1 MKKLLIL
8 PMLLMMALASRA
20 DNVMTLSTAQG
31 HTSDTLSFTLSLS
44 NTDSPVAMQAM
55 IPLHG
60 QFRYVNGSCVLSS
73 SRSNG
78 HSVTAS
84 VLNDTLRIY
93 SYSLSLQ
100 SYRGNSGDLLSFR
113 LVVGKEP
120 GTYYIPIC
128 NAIISTASGTALPL
142 QTMAGSAT
150 ILAPKVSI
158 STSSMDYGHIPI
170 LSSYTNYISVNNVG
184 TEPLNIT
191 GITIDDNT
199 FFYSPAH
206 AVVQPGNSQT
216 FTIVYNPIYKG
227 SIARN
232 MVINTNAKVGDSVV
246 RVLADPYAVNELRPL
261 NVTGYTDSIV
271 HVELRMN
278 NMDSI
283 VGLQTSIKLPSALT
297 YVPGSF
303 VVNNRRSQNHIASA
317 GVIGNTLTMIIA
329 NMENKPLKGGDG
341 VVAQFDVQLHGYG
354 SYYLDLFNTSLAD
367 TVGTNAVSATYMG
380 IVEIQSPSMWSDY
393 SLDMG
398 NSPVTQLPIV
408 QYTINNYGNAPLI
421 IDRVLFMNPDFEIL
435 DSLPIVI
442 NNYES
447 KNLNIRYT
455 GTHEGNYSTT
465 MQIYSNDPYNELKN
479 VTVSCNRYEPNAF
492 YMQADSTLSFENA
505 NVYFMLDN
513 YSDIT
518 AIQMDFTYPHR
529 YYTLET
535 SDFVMSERAT
545 DHIASAA
552 RLNDSTFR
560 VLFLSLQNSKFTGNS
575 GAIGHV
581 VLHPIGILSED
592 VYSVS
597 IANIL
602 VAAQDGTNKLT
613 SLTNTAQW
621 NTYIPSFAVSGSTNN
636 SRCSID
642 GMGTYRYGETVIIS
656 AIAGENC
663 EFLHWE
669 NGETSIIRTLQLT
682 SDTAVYAYFLQRD
695 TILLNASFCQG
706 TEYNFYGITL
716 NQAGL
721 YTHDVINGSFDTTYI
736 LSLQMNNILYDTIER
751 VVGENDYYTFNGH
764 ILTVSGYYNDTLQS
778 VVTGCDSILTLHLQ
792 VLPIYTT
799 YISDTIC
806 TGATYNQNGFN
817 VSEVGIYSDT
827 LRAVNGIDSIVYLTL
842 TVMPTYTTTI
852 YDTICQ
858 GNSYY
863 FADNSCTVS
872 GIYTDT
878 LQSKYGCDSVIV
890 LNLFVN
896 NTSTTI
902 YSHVACDSYTWID
915 GNTYTESNNTA
926 TYTTTNAVG
935 CDSIITLNLTI
946 NRSTTYTDVVTACDS
961 YTWIDGITYTASNN
975 TATYTTTN
983 TAGCD
988 SVIALNLTINR
999 STAYTDVVTA
1009 CDSFTWIDGNTYT
1022 ENNNTATYTTT
1033 NAAGCDSVIN
1043 LNLTIN
1049 RSTAYTDI
1057 ITACDSY
1064 TWIDGITYTASNNT
1078 ATYTTTNSAGCDSVI
1093 TLNLTINRS
1102 TAYTDIITACD
1113 SYTWIDGNTYTESNN
1128 TATYTT
1134 TNAAGCDS
1142 VINLN
1147 LTINRSTAY
1156 TDVVTACDSYTWI
1169 DGNTYTTSNNTA
1181 TYTTTNA
1188 VGCDSIITLNLTI
1201 NYAVNDTIIDT
1212 AINEYVWNGTTYT
1225 ESGTYTYTSETVNG
1239 CDSIVTLILTV
1250 ETIGI
1255 ETANMLDN
1263 LTFYPNPT
1271 NGIITFNHLDIQK
1284 VEVMDAMGR
1293 LVAVYENLYIVDISK
1308 LSKGYYTMR
1317 ITTSNGIAIRRVVKY

>member
-20 DNVMTLSTAQG
+20 DNVMTLSTVQG
-31 HTSDTLSFTLSLS
+31 HTSDTLSLTLSLS
-44 NTDSPVAMQAM
+44 KTDSPGAMQAM

-100 SYRGNSGDLLSFR
+100 SYRENSGGLLSFR

-120 GTYYIPIC
+120 GIYSMPIC

-158 STSSMDYGHIPI
+158 STSSIDYGHIPI

-199 FFYSPAH
+199 FSYSPAH

-216 FTIVYNPIYKG
+216 FTIAYNPIYKG
-227 SIARN
+227 KISKN
-232 MVINTNAKVGDSVV
+232 MVVNTNAKVGDSVV

-261 NVTGYTDSIV
+261 NVIGYTDSIV

-283 VGLQTSIKLPSALT
+283 VGLQTSILLPSALT

-303 VVNNRRSQNHIASA
+303 VVNNQRSQNHIASA
-317 GVIGNTLTMIIA
+317 GMLGDTLTMIIA
-329 NMENKPLKGGDG
+329 NTQNKPLNGGDG

-354 SYYLDLFNTSLAD
+354 SFNLNLLNTVLVD
-367 TVGTNAVSATYMG
+367 TVESNALSAVYSGRVT
-380 IVEIQSPSMWSDY
+380 IQSPSINCSTAV
-393 SLDMG
+393 SMG
-398 NSPVTQLPIV
+398 NSPVTELPITPYV
-408 QYTINNYGNAPLI
+408 VRNTGNAPLI
-421 IDRVLFMNPDFEIL
+421 IDRVLFMNPSFELI
-435 DSLPIVI
+435 DSLPITI
-442 NNYES
+442 NNS
-447 KNLNIRYT
+447 QRDTLHIRYI
-455 GTHEGNYSTT
+455 GTQEGSYSTT
-465 MQIYSNDPYNELKN
+465 MQIYSNDPYSELKN

-492 YMQADSTLSFENA
+492 YMQADSTLAHTNT
-505 NVYFMLDN
+505 NVYFLLDN

-518 AIQMDFTYPHR
+518 AVQMDFIYPHR

-575 GAIGHV
+575 GAVGHV
-581 VLHPIGILSED
+581 VLHPIDILPED
-592 VYSVS
+592 IYSVS
-597 IANIL
+597 IANVL

-613 SLTNTAQW
+613 SLTDIVQW
-621 NTYIPSFAVSGSTNN
+621 STIPVATISGNTNN
-636 SRCSID
+636 NRCYID
-642 GMGTYRYGETVIIS
+642 GMGTYRYGETITIS
-656 AIAGENC
+656 AVAGQNC

-706 TEYNFYGITL
+706 TEYNFYGTAL
-716 NQAGL
+716 DQVGL
-721 YTHDVINGSFDTTYI
+721 YIHDVINGSFDTTYI

-751 VVGENDYYTFNGH
+751 AVGINSYYYFNGVA
-764 ILTVSGYYNDTLQS
+764 LRTSGYYNDTLQS
-778 VVTGCDSILTLHLQ
+778 VITGCDSILTLHLQ
-792 VLPIYTT
+792 VLPTYTT
-799 YISDTIC
+799 YITDTIC
-806 TGATYNQNGFN
+806 EGSIYNQNGFN
-817 VSEVGIYSDT
+817 VSDEGFYNIMLQAT
-827 LRAVNGIDSIVYLTL
+827 NGIDSIVYLTL
-842 TVMPTYTTTI
+842 IVMPKYNI
-852 YDTICQ
+852 VLYETICQ

-863 FADNSCTVS
+863 FGGNYYTSPGV
-872 GIYTDT
+872 YTDT
-878 LQSKYGCDSVIV
+878 LQSQYGCDSIV
-890 LNLFVN
+890 
-896 NTSTTI
+896 TI
-902 YSHVACDSYTWID
+902 
-915 GNTYTESNNTA
+915 
-926 TYTTTNAVG
+926 
-935 CDSIITLNLTI
+935 NLTI
-946 NRSTTYTDVVTACDS
+946 DNGSIGTDVVTACDS

-983 TAGCD
+983 SAGCD
-988 SVIALNLTINR
+988 SVITLNLTINR
-999 STAYTDVVTA
+999 
-1009 CDSFTWIDGNTYT
+1009 I
-1022 ENNNTATYTTT
+1022 TT
-1033 NAAGCDSVIN
+1033 
-1043 LNLTIN
+1043 
-1049 RSTAYTDI
+1049 YTDI

-1102 TAYTDIITACD
+1102 TAYTD
-1113 SYTWIDGNTYTESNN
+1113 
-1128 TATYTT
+1128 
-1134 TNAAGCDS
+1134 
-1142 VINLN
+1142 
-1147 LTINRSTAY
+1147 
-1156 TDVVTACDSYTWI
+1156 VVTACDSYTWI
-1169 DGNTYTTSNNTA
+1169 DGNTYTASNNTA
-1181 TYTTTNA
+1181 TYTTINSE
-1188 VGCDSIITLNLTI
+1188 GCDSVITLNLTI
-1201 NYAVNDTIIDT
+1201 NYTVNDTIIDT

-1225 ESGTYTYTSETVNG
+1225 ESGTYTYISETVNG
-1239 CDSIVTLILTV
+1239 CDSIVTLIFTV

-1263 LTFYPNPT
+1263 LAFYPNPT
-1271 NGIITFNHLDIQK
+1271 NGIITFNHQDIQK

-1293 LVAVYENLYIVDISK
+1293 LVAVYENLYIVDLSK

-1317 ITTSNGIAIRRVVKY
+1317 ITTSKGIAIRRAIKY

>member
-8 PMLLMMALASRA
+8 PMLLMLVLASRA

-31 HTSDTLSFTLSLS
+31 HTSDTLRFSLSLS

-84 VLNDTLRIY
+84 VLNDTLIIY

-100 SYRGNSGDLLSFR
+100 SYRGSSGELLSFS

-150 ILAPKVSI
+150 ILAPKVSV
-158 STSSMDYGHIPI
+158 STTSIDYGHIPI

-199 FFYSPAH
+199 FSYSPAH

-216 FTIVYNPIYKG
+216 FTIDYNPIYKG
-227 SIARN
+227 SITKN
-232 MVINTNAKVGDSVV
+232 LVVNTNAKVGDSVV
-246 RVLADPYAVNELRPL
+246 RVVADPYAVNELRPL

-283 VGLQTSIKLPSALT
+283 VGLQTSIALPSALT

-303 VVNNRRSQNHIASA
+303 VVNGQRSQNHIASA
-317 GVIGNTLTMIIA
+317 GVVGNTLTLIIA
-329 NMENKPLKGGDG
+329 NMQNKPLKGGDG

-398 NSPVTQLPIV
+398 NSPVTQLPIS

-421 IDRVLFMNPDFEIL
+421 VDRVLFMNPDFEIL

-455 GTHEGNYSTT
+455 GIHEGSYSTT

-479 VTVSCNRYEPNAF
+479 VAVSCNRYEPNAF
-492 YMQADSTLSFENA
+492 YMQADSTLAFENT

-535 SDFVMSERAT
+535 SDFVMSERAAG
-545 DHIASAA
+545 HIASAA

-560 VLFLSLQNSKFTGNS
+560 VLFLSLQNSRFSGNS
-575 GAIGHV
+575 GAVGHV
-581 VLHPIGILSED
+581 VLHPIGILPED

-597 IANIL
+597 ITNVL
-602 VAAQDGTNKLT
+602 VADQDGTNKLT

-621 NTYIPSFAVSGSTNN
+621 NTYIPTFSLSGSTNN

-642 GMGTYRYGETVIIS
+642 GMGTYRYGEIVTIS
-656 AIAGENC
+656 AVAGQNC

-706 TEYNFYGITL
+706 TEYNFYGTTL

-721 YTHDVINGSFDTTYI
+721 YTRDVINGSFDTTYI

-751 VVGENDYYTFNGH
+751 VIGNNNYYTFNGH
-764 ILTVSGYYNDTLQS
+764 ILTTSGYYNDTLQS
-778 VVTGCDSILTLHLQ
+778 VITGCDSILTLHLQ

-806 TGATYNQNGFN
+806 FGTAYNQNGFN
-817 VSEVGIYSDT
+817 VFEVGIYSDT

-863 FADNSCTVS
+863 FGNNSYTIS
-872 GIYTDT
+872 GIYRDT
-878 LQSKYGCDSVIV
+878 LQTIYGCDSVIV

-896 NTSTTI
+896 NTSATT
-902 YSHVACDSYTWID
+902 YSHIACDSYTWID
-915 GNTYTESNNTA
+915 GITYTASNNTA
-926 TYTTTNAVG
+926 TYTTTNAAG
-935 CDSIITLNLTI
+935 CDSVITLNLTINNSTTSIYVVTACDSYTWIDGVTYTENNNTATYNTTNAAGCDSVVTLNLTI

-961 YTWIDGITYTASNN
+961 YTWIDGITYT
-975 TATYTTTN
+975 
-983 TAGCD
+983 
-988 SVIALNLTINR
+988 
-999 STAYTDVVTA
+999 
-1009 CDSFTWIDGNTYT
+1009 
-1022 ENNNTATYTTT
+1022 ENNNTATYTLT
-1033 NAAGCDSVIN
+1033 N
-1043 LNLTIN
+1043 T
-1049 RSTAYTDI
+1049 
-1057 ITACDSY
+1057 
-1064 TWIDGITYTASNNT
+1064 
-1078 ATYTTTNSAGCDSVI
+1078 AGCDSVI

-1102 TAYTDIITACD
+1102 TTYTDVVTACD
-1113 SYTWIDGNTYTESNN
+1113 SYTWVDGNTYTESNN

-1142 VINLN
+1142 VITLN
-1147 LTINRSTAY
+1147 LTINRSTTY
-1156 TDVVTACDSYTWI
+1156 IDVITACDSYTWI
-1169 DGNTYTTSNNTA
+1169 DGLTYTASNNIA
-1181 TYTTTNA
+1181 TYITTNTS
-1188 VGCDSIITLNLTI
+1188 GCDSVITLNLTI
-1201 NYAVNDTIIDT
+1201 NYTVNDTIIDT

-1225 ESGTYTYTSETVNG
+1225 ESGMYTYTSETVNG
-1239 CDSIVTLILTV
+1239 CD
-1250 ETIGI
+1250 
-1255 ETANMLDN
+1255 
-1263 LTFYPNPT
+1263 
-1271 NGIITFNHLDIQK
+1271 
-1284 VEVMDAMGR
+1284 
-1293 LVAVYENLYIVDISK
+1293 
-1308 LSKGYYTMR
+1308 
-1317 ITTSNGIAIRRVVKY
+1317 